1 MILSLLPAKKVAL
14 VKEKSLRVEGDLGMD
29 GRKRMPQ
36 KRLSWR
42 KAALWGILMTPL
54 SMIVIYLL
62 LGFLPEALERLIRSE
77 LLQHPFLAGLVFYL
91 CGVAAFRWIGLDL
104 SKREDWP
111 DIPG

>member
-1 MILSLLPAKKVAL
+1 MAL

-29 GRKRMPQ
+29 GRKKMPQ

-91 CGVAAFRWIGLDL
+91 CGLAGFGWKGRGLRN
-104 SKREDWP
+104 REDWQ
-111 DIPG
+111 DFPG